1 MSYLGGFCQM
11 TAAIC
16 GQLEYERYK
25 FFLHYSIS
33 IQAHR
38 NSFLPHSQFVV
49 FYICLVS
56 NETALQMRR
65 IRIFEKDGLFQRS
78 VCDRQAR
85 GGSDYSHFEFCPSNE
100 SNIF

>member
-1 MSYLGGFCQM
+1 M

-16 GQLEYERYK
+16 GQLEYEIYK
-25 FFLHYSIS
+25 LFLHYSIS

-38 NSFLPHSQFVV
+38 NSFLPHSQFIV

-56 NETALQMRR
+56 NETALQCQCKCVAYGSLR
-65 IRIFEKDGLFQRS
+65 DGLFQRS

>member
-1 MSYLGGFCQM
+1 M
-11 TAAIC
+11 TAAQC
-16 GQLEYERYK
+16 DQLEYERYK

-38 NSFLPHSQFVV
+38 NSFLPQFVV

-56 NETALQMRR
+56 NETALQIRR

-85 GGSDYSHFEFCPSNE
+85 GGSEYSHF
-100 SNIF
+100 